1 MVNRVMPAS
10 FDNTNNNKDSKIE
23 NKLLDA
29 IGASQG
35 GAPDLQGAQQDEGV
49 GAAVAKTRYMEHPG
63 LQLSDPSV
71 EYLSLIHISEP
82 TRPERISYAVFCL
95 KKKRLFFSFSAG

>member
-10 FDNTNNNKDSKIE
+10 FNDTDNNKDSKIE

-35 GAPDLQGAQQDEGV
+35 DAPDLQGARQDESV
-49 GAAVAKTRYMEHPG
+49 GATVAKTRYMEHPG

-71 EYLSLIHISEP
+71 ETSP
-82 TRPERISYAVFCL
+82 TTSRERPGPPPPAEARRASGTGWWWRRWLCL
-95 KKKRLFFSFSAG
+95 